1 MISHFEGGGSKMAL
15 KILVKSKLCAE
26 FDYEENENLD
36 DEDYEPEYDVKSTV
50 TKKLRKLKK
59 VEENTSN
66 DVGSEAF
73 KTLETDLNA
82 FQETGIWNCS
92 LCQNKEKT
100 FSHKFQL
107 VTHWHETHSSK
118 DAVFEVCQWCMELF
132 FSPGSSAKVNNG
144 ILLPK
149 LF

>member
-1 MISHFEGGGSKMAL
+1 M
-15 KILVKSKLCAE
+15 
-26 FDYEENENLD
+26 
-36 DEDYEPEYDVKSTV
+36 
-50 TKKLRKLKK
+50 KK
-59 VEENTSN
+59 VEENSSN

-92 LCQNKEKT
+92 LCENKEKT

-149 LF
+149 LFWPIVRKNVLVIEAEGREFAKILRSLDQFVRTVNGQTIFGNRMLF

>member
-1 MISHFEGGGSKMAL
+1 MK
-15 KILVKSKLCAE
+15 KI
-26 FDYEENENLD
+26 EENL
-36 DEDYEPEYDVKSTV
+36 
-50 TKKLRKLKK
+50 
-59 VEENTSN
+59 SN

-92 LCQNKEKT
+92 LCENKEKT

-107 VTHWHETHSSK
+107 VTHWYETHSHK

-144 ILLPK
+144 ILLQLNKYETAPNFIQFNQN
-149 LF
+149 LTSDCLLI

>member
-1 MISHFEGGGSKMAL
+1 MAL
-15 KILVKSKLCAE
+15 KILVKSQLCAD
-26 FDYEENENLD
+26 FAFEENENVD
-36 DEDYEPEYDVKSTV
+36 DEDYEPEYDVKNTV

-59 VEENTSN
+59 IEENSSN

-92 LCQNKEKT
+92 LCQDKEKT

-107 VTHWHETHSSK
+107 VTHWHEIHSHK

-132 FSPGSSAKVNNG
+132 FSPGISAKVNKN
-144 ILLPK
+144 LN
-149 LF
+149 FVWFMTSEY